1 MAAVRGPLWFL
12 ARRLGTVLLTLLG
25 LVTIVFVMT
34 KVIPGDEAQVAAG
47 AGATPDQVQR
57 MRVQMGL
64 DQPVIVQYGRYLGK
78 LVQGDLGISV
88 VSHRPVRSDIGAVLP
103 ATAQLVILSLS
114 LSLLVAVPLASLAAL
129 QSGGTNAMV
138 SRILVIVAAGL
149 PTFWLALILQ
159 WVLGSWLRILPISGT
174 LTIGLA
180 APPLSGMT
188 VIDSVLTGDGEVIRD
203 AFLHLILPAGVLAI
217 NAGAQFYRLLRAE
230 MLAVLAR
237 EHILVAR
244 AKGVPM
250 TRLVIGH
257 ALPNAI
263 GPVLTQLGIQ
273 IGFMVGS
280 AVLVESVFS
289 LPGVGS
295 YLFYAV
301 EQRDIFAVLGAVLT
315 IGVIVV
321 LANFTMDVVQLWRDP
336 RIRAAQL
343 GGR

>member
-1 MAAVRGPLWFL
+1 MFL

-25 LVTIVFVMT
+25 LVTIVFLMT
-34 KVIPGDEAQVAAG
+34 KLIPGDPAQVAAG
-47 AGATPDQVQR
+47 SGASPEQVQR

-64 DQPVIVQYGRYLGK
+64 DQPVIVQYGRYLGS
-78 LVQGDLGISV
+78 LLQGDLGTSV
-88 VSHRPVRSDIGAVLP
+88 VSHRPVRSDIGGVLP
-103 ATAQLVILSLS
+103 ATAQLVFLSLA
-114 LSLLVAVPLASLAAL
+114 LALIVAVPLASLAAVE
-129 QSGGTNAMV
+129 SGGGSATA
-138 SRILVIVAAGL
+138 SRVLVIVAAGL

-159 WVLGSWLRILPISGT
+159 WMLGSWFRLLPISGT
-174 LTIGLA
+174 LTVGSTVPVRTGMVVVDALLLGDIA
-180 APPLSGMT
+180 AFW
-188 VIDSVLTGDGEVIRD
+188 D
-203 AFLHLILPAGVLAI
+203 ALIHLILPAGVLAI

-237 EHILVAR
+237 EHILVAQ

-250 TRLVIGH
+250 ARLVLRH

-273 IGFMVGS
+273 VGFMVGS

-321 LANFTMDVVQLWRDP
+321 VANFTMDVVQLWRDP
-336 RIRAAQL
+336 RIRAAQI

>member
-1 MAAVRGPLWFL
+1 MAALHGPLWFL

-25 LVTIVFVMT
+25 LVTIVFIMT
-34 KVIPGDEAQVAAG
+34 KMIPGDEAQVAAG
-47 AGATPDQVQR
+47 AGATPEQVQR

-78 LVQGDLGISV
+78 LLQGDLGTSV
-88 VSHRPVRSDIGAVLP
+88 VSHRPVRSDIGGVLP
-103 ATAQLVILSLS
+103 ATAQLVLLALSLA
-114 LSLLVAVPLASLAAL
+114 LLVAVPLASLAAV
-129 QSGGTNAMV
+129 QSGGGSATA
-138 SRILVIVAAGL
+138 SRVLVIVAAGL
-149 PTFWLALILQ
+149 PTFWLALLLQ
-159 WVLGSWLRILPISGT
+159 WLLGSWFRVLPISGT
-174 LTIGLA
+174 LTV
-180 APPLSGMT
+180 GMT
-188 VIDSVLTGDGEVIRD
+188 VPVRTGMVVIDALLLGDLAVFWD
-203 AFLHLILPAGVLAI
+203 ALVHLILPAGVLAI
-217 NAGAQFYRLLRAE
+217 HAGAQFYRLLRAE

-237 EHILVAR
+237 EHILVAQ

-250 TRLVIGH
+250 IRLVMRH

-273 IGFMVGS
+273 VGFMVGS

-321 LANFTMDVVQLWRDP
+321 VANFTMDVVQLWRDP
-336 RIRAAQL
+336 RIRAAQI

>member
-1 MAAVRGPLWFL
+1 
-12 ARRLGTVLLTLLG
+12 LLG
-25 LVTIVFVMT
+25 LVTIVFLMT
-34 KVIPGDEAQVAAG
+34 KLIPGDPAQVAAG
-47 AGATPDQVQR
+47 SGATPEQVQR

-64 DQPVIVQYGRYLGK
+64 DQPVIVQYGRYVGNL
-78 LVQGDLGISV
+78 LQGDLGTSV
-88 VSHRPVRSDIGAVLP
+88 VSHRPVRSDIAAVLP
-103 ATAQLVILSLS
+103 ASAQLVILAMSFA
-114 LSLLVAVPLASLAAL
+114 LVVSIPLASLAAL
-129 QSGGTNAMV
+129 QSGGGSAMA
-138 SRILVIVAAGL
+138 SRVLVIVAAGL

-159 WVLGSWLRILPISGT
+159 WVLGSWFRLLPISGT
-174 LTIGLA
+174 LTIGIQV
-180 APPLSGMT
+180 PPRTGM
-188 VIDSVLTGDGEVIRD
+188 VVLDSLLNGDPRAFTD
-203 AFLHLILPAGVLAI
+203 ALLHLILPAAVIAI

-230 MLAVLAR
+230 MVAVLQR
-237 EHILVAR
+237 EHILVAQ

-250 TRLVIGH
+250 SRLVIGH

-273 IGFMVGS
+273 VGFMVGS

-321 LANFTMDVVQLWRDP
+321 VANFTMDIVQLWRDP
-336 RIRAAQL
+336 RIRAAQI